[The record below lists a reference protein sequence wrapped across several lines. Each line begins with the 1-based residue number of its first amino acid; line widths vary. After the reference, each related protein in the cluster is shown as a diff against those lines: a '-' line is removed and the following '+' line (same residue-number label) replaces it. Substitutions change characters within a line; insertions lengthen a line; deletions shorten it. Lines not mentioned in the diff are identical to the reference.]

1 LTNTHHASITRITTF
16 QLKFQFCR
24 GVFRAAVPSGASTG
38 HYEAVELRDNDK
50 TQFLGKGVQKAVD
63 NVNTSIKAALL
74 GKDVSQQK
82 AIDDALIALDATD
95 NKGRLGANAILGVSM
110 AVCRA
115 GQFTRRKDFLFFFFS
130 SFFFFF
136 LTSPSQVPLLLV
148 CRCTST
154 LPSSPATLASSCQ
167 CRRST

>member
-1 LTNTHHASITRITTF
+1 
-16 QLKFQFCR
+16 
-24 GVFRAAVPSGASTG
+24 VFRAAVPSGASTG

-50 TQFLGKGVQKAVD
+50 THFLGKGVQKAVN

-74 GKDVSQQK
+74 GKDVTQQK

-115 GQFTRRKDFLFFFFS
+115 GQFQKHSAQSED
-130 SFFFFF
+130 SFFFF
-136 LTSPSQVPLLLV
+136 L
-148 CRCTST
+148 
-154 LPSSPATLASSCQ
+154 SSIDVTCFHF
-167 CRRST
+167 

>member
-1 LTNTHHASITRITTF
+1 MLSYIVSTITNIHGRQIFDSRGNPTVEVEVTTDKLSCKSSTLF
-16 QLKFQFCR
+16 LFIYLFIYTFR

-50 TQFLGKGVQKAVD
+50 THFLGKGVLNAVN

-115 GQFTRRKDFLFFFFS
+115 GELSFFFS
-130 SFFFFF
+130 SFSFF
-136 LTSPSQVPLLLV
+136 
-148 CRCTST
+148 
-154 LPSSPATLASSCQ
+154 
-167 CRRST
+167 